1 MQQNTD
7 QLNASFSSLNSALE
21 VYFEKLQEA
30 QGAGQ
35 DAIGELGID
44 LKGNQQI
51 ILDSISAHGAKGT
64 GRAFRYQRKH
74 YAA

>member
-1 MQQNTD
+1 MRASLGTSMQQNLD

-51 ILDSISAHGAKGT
+51 I
-64 GRAFRYQRKH
+64 
-74 YAA
+74 

>member
-1 MQQNTD
+1 MQQNLD

-51 ILDSISAHGAKGT
+51 I
-64 GRAFRYQRKH
+64 
-74 YAA
+74 